1 MRPGKRIA
9 PKAGSNGVAHPTPWA
24 RVPASGAKA
33 PPSDWT
39 FEGRLDTDTE
49 WALTE
54 GSHFLDGRGRVHE
67 ALRKI
72 ASRLND
78 LGVPY
83 AVVGGMAMF
92 RHGYQRFTEDVDIL
106 VTPDGLKTIH
116 ERLDGRG
123 YIPPFAGSKHLRDAD
138 LRVKIEFLLT
148 GGFPGDGKPKPVAFP
163 DPANVGVE
171 HNGVRY
177 ITIEGL
183 IEMKLASGMSN
194 PDRMKDITDVYE
206 IIKAL
211 RLGPDVAARLNP
223 YVRAKFIE
231 LFETAAR
238 YGTSASPDREDAH

>member
-1 MRPGKRIA
+1 MRPGKRTA
-9 PKAGSNGVAHPTPWA
+9 PKAGANGVAHPAAWA
-24 RVPASGAKA
+24 RSPTPLAKSSA
-33 PPSDWT
+33 SDWT
-39 FEGRLDTDTE
+39 FEGRLDADTE

-54 GSHFLDGRGRVHE
+54 GSHFLEGRGRVHE

-106 VTPDGLKTIH
+106 VTADGLKTIH

-123 YIPPFAGSKHLRDAD
+123 YVPPFTGSKHLRDAD

-163 DPANVGVE
+163 DPANVGVD

-177 ITIEGL
+177 VTVETL

-206 IIKAL
+206 MIKAL
-211 RLGPDVAARLNP
+211 RLGPSVADRLNP
-223 YVRAKFIE
+223 YVRDKFLE
-231 LFETAAR
+231 LCETAAR
-238 YGTSASPDREDAH
+238 YGSAQGNEDAR